1 MSVITETEKTNIL
14 RRVLKMSSEYTQA
27 SFTSMVSLAL
37 TLVLLANSF
46 DYSSGG
52 VKTPL
57 FAAALAYALFTAF
70 QFVLTWLI
78 KRDLAKFGHIQKTTR
93 RLGYIQMLSLFTANV
108 FTAVFAFQLVKQ
120 QKTAEYTFAV
130 YMLLVQ
136 LFILAIS
143 ALNLFKPYVADLFP
157 IGMLLLLVI
166 AAVHLASLLLVA
178 KFMDAET
185 AHPRLFA
192 LAVVLIAT
200 AISGNLFAFVLG
212 LSLIFK
218 IRSQNRPGT
227 GQWPLIW
234 DKITRNMTAMI
245 GMFFIVLTFAISIC
259 SYLTFDYSMAV
270 ENNYEALL
278 ESPSLMYPLGT
289 DDFGRDLFS
298 RIVFGARISLT
309 VGILSTL
316 IPVIIGGILGAL
328 AGYYGRRTDNVIMRL
343 LDVLYAIPGILL
355 AIAIIAAFGANTT
368 NLIIAL
374 SVGSIPTY
382 ARTMRANVLMVSNLE
397 YVDSAR
403 ALGAGDAEI
412 IFKHIVPN
420 SLAPM
425 IVKATLTIGGAVI
438 ATSSL
443 SYLGLGVEPHIPE
456 WGNILKIGSTYL
468 ESHSY
473 LAIFPGLAIILLVL
487 SFNFL
492 GDGLRDA
499 LDPKMD

>member
-1 MSVITETEKTNIL
+1 MSVITETEKTNTV

-27 SFTSMVSLAL
+27 SFTSVVSLAL

-46 DYSSGG
+46 DYSSGDI
-52 VKTPL
+52 KTTL
-57 FAAALAYALFTAF
+57 FAAALVYALFTAF

-93 RLGYIQMLSLFTANV
+93 RLGYIQLLSLFTANV
-108 FTAVFAFQLVKQ
+108 FTTVFAFQLVKQ

-178 KFMDAET
+178 KFVDAET

-218 IRSQNRPGT
+218 IRSQNRPST

>member
-1 MSVITETEKTNIL
+1 
-14 RRVLKMSSEYTQA
+14 MSSEYTQS
-27 SFTSMVSLAL
+27 SFTSVVSLAL

-46 DYSSGG
+46 NFSTGG
-52 VKTPL
+52 VKAAV
-57 FAAALAYALFTAF
+57 FAAALAYAVFTAI
-70 QFVLTWLI
+70 QWSITLMI
-78 KRDLAKFGHIQKTTR
+78 KRDLAKSGHIRKRTR
-93 RLGYIQMLSLFTANV
+93 RLGYIQLLSLLTANV
-108 FTAVFAFQLVKQ
+108 FTAVFGFQLLKK
-120 QKTAEYTFAV
+120 QKTPEYTFAV
-130 YMLLVQ
+130 YMVVVQISLLAV
-136 LFILAIS
+136 S

-157 IGMLLLLVI
+157 IGMLALMAVTAFHI
-166 AAVHLASLLLVA
+166 AGLLLVA
-178 KFMDAET
+178 KFVTGDS
-185 AHPRLFA
+185 AHPRLML
-192 LAVVLIAT
+192 LAVPLIAT
-200 AISGNLFAFVLG
+200 ALTGNLFALMLG

-218 IRSQNRPGT
+218 IRNQNRAGV
-227 GQWPLIW
+227 GQWHLIW
-234 DKITRNMTAMI
+234 DKITRNMTAML
-245 GMFFIVLTFAISIC
+245 GMFFIVFTFAISVC
-259 SYLTFDYSMAV
+259 SYLTFDYALAV

-278 ESPSLMYPLGT
+278 ESPSLAYPLGT

-309 VGILSTL
+309 VGIVSTI
-316 IPVIIGGILGAL
+316 IPVIIGGILGAV

-355 AIAIIAAFGANTT
+355 AIAIIAAFGASTT
-368 NLIIAL
+368 NLILAL

-397 YVDSAR
+397 FVDSAR